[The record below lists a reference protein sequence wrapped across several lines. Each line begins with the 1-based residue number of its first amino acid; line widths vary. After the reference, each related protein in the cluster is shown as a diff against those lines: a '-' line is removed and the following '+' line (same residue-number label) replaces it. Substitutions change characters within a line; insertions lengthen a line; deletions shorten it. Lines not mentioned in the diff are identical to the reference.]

1 MKNFFEKLRVEDWVV
16 VWVSIPLLLL
26 AALIPADLPSVPATL
41 VGEVA
46 WYNIGLL
53 FAIVLVVLYVG
64 CLLLRRPLK
73 GLLPSLVVV
82 FAVSL
87 LAQVVA
93 KIPAVSYYGFES
105 VFFSVLFGLVI
116 RNVWRVPAWM
126 KPAIQGEFFI
136 KIGVVCLGATILF
149 SDVMKSVKKSS
160 LAVFAFAL
168 LAAAAPFAALLVPPA
183 APTPPTDS
191 VQADDLSPA
200 ATPQPLPTMPPSNA
214 QNGTTVPNAALAAAD
229 ITLYD
234 ADTGTNRVVSVR
246 DFLIGAAACEMP
258 PTWNDDT
265 LLAQMV
271 ASHSYALALG
281 APMQVNSALC
291 AGWTDTEVLKTRWGD
306 DFTAYY
312 SRFAALADGAAGALL
327 CYGGAPAAA
336 CYHSISNGV
345 TEASQNVWTS
355 ALPYLQ
361 GVASPWDK
369 TADGYET
376 TITYSCEQVDA
387 ILQGLG
393 LEPETLADTAPA
405 AWFGAAQLDEAGYVA
420 SMSVCGEAFSGTR
433 LRRALA
439 LRSTCFTVQ
448 YADGTF
454 TFTTRGYGHCV
465 GLSQHG
471 AQSMA
476 EGGADWRE
484 ILTYYF
490 PGCEVVE

>member
-1 MKNFFEKLRVEDWVV
+1 M
-16 VWVSIPLLLL
+16 
-26 AALIPADLPSVPATL
+26 
-41 VGEVA
+41 
-46 WYNIGLL
+46 
-53 FAIVLVVLYVG
+53 
-64 CLLLRRPLK
+64 
-73 GLLPSLVVV
+73 
-82 FAVSL
+82 
-87 LAQVVA
+87 
-93 KIPAVSYYGFES
+93 
-105 VFFSVLFGLVI
+105 
-116 RNVWRVPAWM
+116 
-126 KPAIQGEFFI
+126 
-136 KIGVVCLGATILF
+136 
-149 SDVMKSVKKSS
+149 KKSS

-291 AGWTDTEVLKTRWGD
+291 AGWTDTEVLKARWGD

-405 AWFGAAQLDEAGYVA
+405 AWFGAAPVGRSRICSFDV
-420 SMSVCGEAFSGTR
+420 R
-433 LRRALA
+433 LRRSFFRHAAAAGTGPAFDLFCRAVRRRHVHLYHPRLRPLRGPEPTRRPIHGRRRRRLA
-439 LRSTCFTVQ
+439 GKF
-448 YADGTF
+448 
-454 TFTTRGYGHCV
+454 
-465 GLSQHG
+465 
-471 AQSMA
+471 
-476 EGGADWRE
+476 
-484 ILTYYF
+484 
-490 PGCEVVE
+490 